1 MTIKV
6 TSFPLRMPLGSSSL
20 TQLQRTARDVDRR
33 SRSIAGNYLH
43 DSDRPTTASLTLVEH
58 RFLVALRREHQIVDC
73 VLQIPPEEDVAERGF
88 QPVTFKDSTTSAEMK
103 NFEVCVESF
112 KKYAAEYNL
121 ARPASA
127 EAVRRIPVTRS
138 RFAVLSDGSEWDS
151 FWHGR
156 KPQLPG

>member
-1 MTIKV
+1 
-6 TSFPLRMPLGSSSL
+6 MPSGSSSL

-43 DSDRPTTASLTLVEH
+43 DSHRPTTASLTLVEH

-103 NFEVCVESF
+103 KFKVYVESF

-127 EAVRRIPVTRS
+127 EAVRRNPIIPVTRS

-151 FWHGR
+151 FWHSR
-156 KPQLPG
+156 RPQLPR